1 MDGFYKEHVFPP
13 IINRDSKI
21 LILGSFP
28 SVISRREGFYYM
40 NPQNRFW
47 KVLGTV
53 LNENFS
59 CSIENKKILLKKH
72 KIALFDVVK
81 SCEIKGSQDS
91 ELVLKEYNDI
101 LSLAENSDI
110 NAIFLNGTKAFNLFD
125 KKFSDIKIKY
135 FKMPS
140 TSSANAK
147 FNFEKL
153 ISEWIKILK
162 FLQNS
167 VINLS

>member
-1 MDGFYKEHVFPP
+1 MDSFYKEHIFPP
-13 IINRDSKI
+13 IINSDSKI
-21 LILGSFP
+21 LSLGSFP

-47 KVLGTV
+47 KVLGAV
-53 LNENFS
+53 LNEDFL
-59 CSIENKKILLKKH
+59 CSVENKKVLLKKH

-91 ELVLKEYNDI
+91 ELILKEYNDI
-101 LSLAENSDI
+101 EYLLDNSDI
-110 NAIFLNGTKAFNLFD
+110 KAIFLNGAKAFGLFES
-125 KKFSDIKIKY
+125 KFSDININY

-147 FNFEKL
+147 FNLEKL
-153 ISEWIKILK
+153 ISEWNKILK
-162 FLQNS
+162 FL
-167 VINLS
+167 